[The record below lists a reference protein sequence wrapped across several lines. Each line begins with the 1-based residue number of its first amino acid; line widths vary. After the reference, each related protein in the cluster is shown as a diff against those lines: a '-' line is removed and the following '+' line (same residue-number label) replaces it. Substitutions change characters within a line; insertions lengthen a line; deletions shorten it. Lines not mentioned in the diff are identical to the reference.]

1 MYRYLSLQV
10 GFLIG
15 NVDGASTSL
24 ETITSF
30 DNSLQILDE
39 LKGNF
44 FSSMN
49 QILLYFI
56 KEVFSL
62 GFT

>member
-1 MYRYLSLQV
+1 MNMSSKNFHISLSLQV

-15 NVDGASTSL
+15 NVDGASTNL
-24 ETITSF
+24 ETTSL

-44 FSSMN
+44 FKYEANSV
-49 QILLYFI
+49 LH
-56 KEVFSL
+56 
-62 GFT
+62 

>member
-44 FSSMN
+44 F
-49 QILLYFI
+49 Q
-56 KEVFSL
+56 V
-62 GFT
+62 

>member
-1 MYRYLSLQV
+1 MYSYISLQV

-15 NVDGASTSL
+15 NVDGASTNL
-24 ETITSF
+24 EIITSF

-62 GFT
+62 GFI

>member
-1 MYRYLSLQV
+1 MYSYISLQV

-15 NVDGASTSL
+15 NVDGASTNL
-24 ETITSF
+24 EIIMSF

-62 GFT
+62 GFI